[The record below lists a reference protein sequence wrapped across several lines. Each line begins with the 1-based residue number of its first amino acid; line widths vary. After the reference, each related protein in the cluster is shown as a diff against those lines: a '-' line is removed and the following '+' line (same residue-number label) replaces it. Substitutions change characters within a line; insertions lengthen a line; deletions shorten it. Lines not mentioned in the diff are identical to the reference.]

1 MLSKLFKN
9 QLSPEFY
16 KLYGKSEIIRL
27 MGEEETPKL
36 KRKLTEFYAN
46 KIISEGKVLTPE
58 EADAIKESIN
68 KQLEEREDL
77 WLEIEDLKDA
87 DKLDYSFYVTD
98 ETFDK
103 ATVLQNLR
111 IVLTSYKQFAQDPNA
126 IVILRNIL
134 DILGLDSEGII
145 GNMTQQPTS
154 DLPGSKETP
163 TPASNQEGVMNTDK
177 TLETQDK
184 KVANQINQ

>member
-1 MLSKLFKN
+1 M
-9 QLSPEFY
+9 PTAT
-16 KLYGKSEIIRL
+16 G
-27 MGEEETPKL
+27 
-36 KRKLTEFYAN
+36 
-46 KIISEGKVLTPE
+46 
-58 EADAIKESIN
+58 IN

-154 DLPGSKETP
+154 YLPSSEETP
-163 TPASNQEGVMNTDK
+163 APDSNQEGVMNTDK